1 EERDIQL
8 ICEGEGQLRADA
20 MLFQRA
26 LSNLVANAV
35 RYADEASKIIL
46 RAGMEE
52 NRQIIQ
58 VINQGP
64 PIVQVH
70 LEKLFERFYRADA
83 ARSSHAS
90 GLGLSIVRAIMTLHG

>member
-1 EERDIQL
+1 
-8 ICEGEGQLRADA
+8 

-35 RYADEASKIIL
+35 RYADEAKIIL

-64 PIVQVH
+64 PIAQVH

-83 ARSSHAS
+83 ARSSQRA
-90 GLGLSIVRAIMTLHG
+90 GIVDRTRNYDSARR